1 MTDKNTAW
9 FYLAIGLL
17 TAALIYLLGPIL
29 SPFLIGAL
37 LAYLGDPL
45 TDWLESRKLSRTLA
59 VCVVFVTLT
68 LLLVIALLLLVPM
81 LGRQIDMLVEKLPQW
96 IFQFQS
102 QVLPWVEKRFGIQV
116 SALSIDQLNE
126 KMSGHW
132 QQAGDVAATV
142 FKQVSQSAMTLFGWI
157 ANITLIPVVAFYLLR
172 DWDVMIAKVH
182 DLLPRTIE
190 PTVSKLAREC
200 DDVMSAFLRGQLA
213 VMVALGIIYGVGLAI
228 VGVELALLLGTISG
242 LAAIVPYLGF
252 IIGIVAS
259 SIAAYLQFH
268 EWMPVLYVAIVFG
281 AGQAIES
288 SVLTPLLVGDKIGL
302 HPVAVIFAVMAGGQ
316 LAGFVGVLLALP
328 AAAIIMVLLRHLM
341 RRYKDSALYQE
352 RPPQRFVRGR
362 K

>member
-1 MTDKNTAW
+1 MTDKSTAW

-17 TAALIYLLGPIL
+17 SVVFIYLLSPIL

-37 LAYLGDPL
+37 LAYLFDPI
-45 TDWLESRKLSRTLA
+45 TDWLEARKLPRMAA
-59 VCVVFVTLT
+59 VCVVFATLT
-68 LLLVIALLLLVPM
+68 LLLVVIVLLLVPT

-96 IFQFQS
+96 IFYFQS
-102 QVLPWVEKRFGIQV
+102 QLLPWIERRFGVQISAV
-116 SALSIDQLNE
+116 SMDQLNE
-126 KMSGHW
+126 VMNGHW
-132 QQAGDVAATV
+132 QQAGDVATTV
-142 FKQVSQSAMTLFGWI
+142 LKHVSKSAMTLFSLI

-172 DWDVMIAKVH
+172 DWDVMIAKID

-190 PTVSKLAREC
+190 GTVSRLAHEC
-200 DDVMSAFLRGQLA
+200 DDVLSAFLRGQLA
-213 VMVALGIIYGVGLAI
+213 VMVALGVIYGAGLAI
-228 VGVELALLLGTISG
+228 IGVELALLLGTISG

-252 IIGIVAS
+252 IVGIVAS

-281 AGQAIES
+281 VGQVIES

-328 AAAIIMVLLRHLM
+328 LAAIIMVLLRYLHE
-341 RRYKDSALYQE
+341 RYKDSALYQE
-352 RPPQRFVRGR
+352 RVPQRFVRGR

>member
-1 MTDKNTAW
+1 VNDKSTAW
-9 FYLAIGLL
+9 FYLVIGLL
-17 TAALIYLLGPIL
+17 ATAFIYLLSPIL
-29 SPFLIGAL
+29 APFLVGAL

-45 TDWLESRKLSRTLA
+45 TDWLETRKLPRTAA
-59 VCVVFVTLT
+59 VCVVFATLT
-68 LLLVIALLLLVPM
+68 LAMVIALLLLIPT

-96 IFQFQS
+96 IFYFQS
-102 QVLPWVEKRFGIQV
+102 QLLPWIERRFGIKV

-126 KMSGHW
+126 MMSGHW
-132 QQAGDVAATV
+132 QQAGDIATTV
-142 FKQVSQSAMTLFGWI
+142 FKHVSQSAMTLFGWI

-172 DWDVMIAKVH
+172 DWDVMIAKIH

-190 PTVSKLAREC
+190 ATVSRLAREC

-213 VMVALGIIYGVGLAI
+213 VMVGLGIIYGVGLAI
-228 VGVELALLLGTISG
+228 VGVDLALLLGTISG

-252 IIGIVAS
+252 FVGIVAS

-281 AGQAIES
+281 VGQTIES

-316 LAGFVGVLLALP
+316 LAGFVGILLALP
-328 AAAIIMVLLRHLM
+328 LAAIIMVLLRHLLQ
-341 RRYKDSALYQE
+341 RYKDSSLYQE
-352 RPPQRFVRGR
+352 RAPQRFVRGR